1 MIRSLWSK
9 RGAMV
14 LLSESVNDP
23 MPDKPEALNTL
34 GFVYDD
40 LSKDHWAGFNDPS
53 DEPELLPIERTM

>member
-1 MIRSLWSK
+1 
-9 RGAMV
+9 MV

-40 LSKDHWAGFNDPS
+40 LSKVHWTGFNN
-53 DEPELLPIERTM
+53 LFR

>member
-1 MIRSLWSK
+1 MMMASSADHQGVENISIMSRSLWCK
-9 RGAMV
+9 KGAMV

-40 LSKDHWAGFNDPS
+40 LSKVH
-53 DEPELLPIERTM
+53 